1 VSRLR
6 TFLSRAFGW
15 ALTGIGLAIGFLSA
29 YPLAPV
35 VDRLLIDMPATDPV
49 TFAGTAVLLTATT
62 LLACYLPA
70 RRATKIN
77 PIATLRAE

>member
-1 VSRLR
+1 VRQGL
-6 TFLSRAFGW
+6 

-29 YPLAPV
+29 YLLAPV

-49 TFAGTAVLLTATT
+49 TFAGTALLLIATT
-62 LLACYLPA
+62 LMACYLPS